1 MKLLSFNRAARAR
14 AGFTLAEV
22 AVTLV
27 VVGVSLVSVIQ
38 VLNIA
43 KLETAD
49 TRNRKLANEL
59 ARLTLGRVEAGL
71 FQDEFA
77 STEYLDG
84 SFDED
89 GYPEFTWEIL
99 VGDEVFGDPDEQ
111 TDRFD
116 SWAENEDEEED
127 DEENEEVYETVK
139 VRVLSPPI
147 RDYDNETILEQWILW
162 AQVYGEEDEE

>member
-1 MKLLSFNRAARAR
+1 MLLLHSKQSSKRSS
-14 AGFTLAEV
+14 GFTLAEV

-27 VVGVSLVSVIQ
+27 IVGVSLVSVIQ

-71 FQDEFA
+71 FQDEF
-77 STEYLDG
+77 SSSEYLDG
-84 SFDED
+84 SFDEE
-89 GYPEFTWEIL
+89 GYPEFSWELL
-99 VGDEVFGDPDEQ
+99 VGDEAFGDADER
-111 TDRFD
+111 DNRFD
-116 SWAENEDEEED
+116 SWAKDEDEDED
-127 DEENEEVYETVK
+127 DEENEEVYEKVK

-147 RDYDNETILEQWILW
+147 RDYDNETILELWILW
-162 AQVYGEEDEE
+162 AQVYGEDDEE

>member
-1 MKLLSFNRAARAR
+1 MQLQVSKRTARR
-14 AGFTLAEV
+14 RGGFTLAEV

-49 TRNRKLANEL
+49 TRNHKLANEL

-71 FQDEFA
+71 FQDEFS

-84 SFDED
+84 SFDEE
-89 GYPEFTWEIL
+89 GYPEFTWEL
-99 VGDEVFGDPDEQ
+99 LLGDEAFGDPDDRN
-111 TDRFD
+111 DRFD
-116 SWAENEDEEED
+116 SWAEDEDEEVD
-127 DEENEEVYETVK
+127 DEENEEVYEKVK

-147 RDYDNETILEQWILW
+147 RDYNNETILELWILW
-162 AQVYGEEDEE
+162 AQVYGEDDEE